1 MLRYYPS
8 FAIQP
13 NLNTVG
19 GEFFLDGQPYS
30 GKYYET
36 YDGRAFTG
44 STPEVGPSEPLERIR
59 SYASAPGLGN
69 ANLSSKSK
77 RDLASRTGVV
87 QSTATN
93 SRIPGQPNSYY
104 PRPIEQDY
112 KKGYII
118 RYFTKKE
125 NERGFVT
132 EISQDEYNSIIN
144 GTTDYDITIYQTT
157 TILWKLTG
165 PLKSTR
171 ESQYNIIP
179 GIIDTNQRLT
189 ESANR
194 TFLGIVDF
202 IGGEYSKFA
211 RPTGTVVKNT
221 PSTSNVQSTS
231 GPLYN

>member
-8 FAIQP
+8 FAIKP
-13 NLNTVG
+13 NLNTTG
-19 GEFFLDGQPYS
+19 TEFTLNGVPYA
-30 GKYYET
+30 GPYYET

-44 STPEVGPSEPLERIR
+44 STPEQGSNQELQRVPIYL
-59 SYASAPGLGN
+59 SAPGIN
-69 ANLSSKSK
+69 DANMSLRLRKS
-77 RDLASRTGVV
+77 LASKTGVTE
-87 QSTATN
+87 STNAVN
-93 SRIPGQPNSYY
+93 RIPGQPNSYY
-104 PRPIEQDY
+104 PQPLEQDY

-144 GTTDYDITIYQTT
+144 GTADYDISIYQTT

-165 PLKSTR
+165 PLNSKR

-179 GIIDTNQRLT
+179 GIIETNQRLT
-189 ESANR
+189 ENANR

-202 IGGEYSKFA
+202 IGGDYAKFA
-211 RPTGTVVKNT
+211 RPT
-221 PSTSNVQSTS
+221 
-231 GPLYN
+231 

>member
-8 FAIQP
+8 FAITA
-13 NLNTVG
+13 NLNTQG
-19 GEFFLDGQPYS
+19 AEFVLNGQNYS
-30 GKYYET
+30 GSYYET

-44 STPEVGPSEPLERIR
+44 PNPEQGPNQELQRIPY
-59 SYASAPGLGN
+59 YASAPGLDN
-69 ANLSSKSK
+69 LNLSARRK
-77 RDLASRTGVV
+77 RQIAETIAVGE
-87 QSTATN
+87 STTTN
-93 SRIPGQPNSYY
+93 PRIPGQPNSYY
-104 PRPIEQDY
+104 PQPTEQDY
-112 KKGYII
+112 KKGYVI

-132 EISQDEYNSIIN
+132 EISQDEYNSIVN
-144 GTTDYDITIYQTT
+144 GTADFDISIYQTT

-171 ESQYNIIP
+171 QSQYNIIP

-202 IGGEYSKFA
+202 VGGEYSKFA
-211 RPTGTVVKNT
+211 RPT
-221 PSTSNVQSTS
+221 
-231 GPLYN
+231 L

>member
-13 NLNTVG
+13 NLNTTG
-19 GEFFLDGQPYS
+19 GEFLLNGQPYS
-30 GKYYET
+30 GRYYET

-44 STPEVGPSEPLERIR
+44 STPEIGPSEPLERVQ
-59 SYASAPGLGN
+59 SYLSAPILAN
-69 ANLSSKSK
+69 SNLSTRSI
-77 RDLASRTGVV
+77 RDLANRTGVAA
-87 QSTATN
+87 STTESA
-93 SRIPGQPNSYY
+93 RIPGQPNSYY
-104 PRPIEQDY
+104 PQPTEQDY
-112 KKGYII
+112 KKGYVI

-132 EISQDEYNSIIN
+132 EISQDEYNSIVN
-144 GTTDYDITIYQTT
+144 GTADYDISIYQTT

-171 ESQYNIIP
+171 QSQYNVIP

-211 RPTGTVVKNT
+211 RPT
-221 PSTSNVQSTS
+221 
-231 GPLYN
+231 L

>member
-8 FAIQP
+8 FAITA
-13 NLNTVG
+13 NLNTQG
-19 GEFFLDGQPYS
+19 AEFVLNGQNYS
-30 GKYYET
+30 GSYYET

-44 STPEVGPSEPLERIR
+44 PNPEQGPNQELQRIPY
-59 SYASAPGLGN
+59 YASAPGLDN
-69 ANLSSKSK
+69 LNLSARRK
-77 RDLASRTGVV
+77 RQIAETIAVGE
-87 QSTATN
+87 ST
-93 SRIPGQPNSYY
+93 YY
-104 PRPIEQDY
+104 PQPTEQDY
-112 KKGYII
+112 RKGYLI

-132 EISQDEYNSIIN
+132 EISQDEYNSIVN
-144 GTTDYDITIYQTT
+144 GTADFDISIYQTT

-171 ESQYNIIP
+171 QSQYNIIP

-202 IGGEYSKFA
+202 VGGEYSKFA
-211 RPTGTVVKNT
+211 RPT
-221 PSTSNVQSTS
+221 
-231 GPLYN
+231 L